1 MTAVHEK
8 HIETIYIGLM
18 RIPLKLVTLVL
29 FFSWSCNP
37 IQTSYDQKADF
48 SAYKTFC
55 WLQGCEFSVTG
66 PKYLN
71 DSVVQAR
78 IKNTIIGNL
87 LQKGLRYDDNNPD
100 LLIDFHVTV
109 ESERAIIYHNR
120 EDEQYYYRFSY
131 LQPEEVMLTKGTIL
145 IHVVDRARSE
155 VVWQSYAAGYLDPV
169 PDLSE
174 KNIRKGIDRVMK
186 KFPPGR

>member
-1 MTAVHEK
+1 MMTYDYENVLVFFQLSFVNLRVL
-8 HIETIYIGLM
+8 ILTI
-18 RIPLKLVTLVL
+18 VL
-29 FFSWSCNP
+29 LAACNP
-37 IQTSYDQKADF
+37 VQTSYNPQTDF
-48 SAYKTFC
+48 TGYSTFC

-66 PKYLN
+66 PEYLN
-71 DSVVQAR
+71 DSLVQLH
-78 IKNTIIGNL
+78 IKNAIIANL
-87 LQKGLRYDDNNPD
+87 EQKGLRYTDNNPN

-120 EDEQYYYRFSY
+120 EEEPYYYRFSW
-131 LQPEEVMLTKGTIL
+131 LQPEEVMLTKGTVL

-174 KNIRKGIDRVMK
+174 KNIRKGIDRVLK